1 MASRE
6 PAGSLAAAPASRG
19 RGRGPGGPGL
29 TLELDG
35 EAVLT
40 GGEAGGEEFG
50 AAAVETCEEETV
62 TGGD

>member
-1 MASRE
+1 M
-6 PAGSLAAAPASRG
+6 APASRG

-35 EAVLT
+35 EAGLT
-40 GGEAGGEEFG
+40 GGEASGKEFG

-62 TGGD
+62 AGGD